1 MHVPESRGKTA
12 RRGIAAWAAVLL
24 AAAAA
29 GCGEPAVDREGGRRP
44 STEPRPGP
52 EEGNRAVVVVSVPP
66 LAWFVER
73 LAGDR
78 AEVSVMVPPGAS
90 PATYE
95 PTTRQMR
102 VVAEAD
108 LYVAVGHPRFPFEAA
123 WLDALAGSNPRM
135 AVVRA
140 GRACRPLPADPHL
153 WLSTA
158 CARDMVD
165 VVAGALGDALEVTP
179 RDLEERGRALG
190 ATVDSVASEVSRRLE
205 PHRGR
210 AFLVFHPALGYL
222 ARDFGLRQMAIARGP
237 AGPGAA
243 ELGAIVRDA
252 REAGI
257 HTVFVQPQF
266 SQEAAR
272 VVARELPGGR
282 VRTVDPLA
290 RDWASAMVE
299 IARRLS
305 DSFRPL
311 ELSGRAARAP
321 GPDVPSAP

>member
-1 MHVPESRGKTA
+1 M
-12 RRGIAAWAAVLL
+12 
-24 AAAAA
+24 
-29 GCGEPAVDREGGRRP
+29 
-44 STEPRPGP
+44 
-52 EEGNRAVVVVSVPP
+52 VVVSVPP

-73 LAGDR
+73 LVGDR
-78 AEVSVMVPPGAS
+78 AEIAVMVPPGAS

-102 VVAEAD
+102 VVARAD
-108 LYVAVGHPRFPFEAA
+108 LYVAVGHPRFPFEAE
-123 WLDALAGSNPRM
+123 WLDALAASNPEM
-135 AVVRA
+135 TVVPA
-140 GRACRPLPADPHL
+140 GRGCRKLSGDPHL

-158 CARDMVD
+158 CARGMVGT
-165 VVAGALGDALEVTP
+165 VRAALEDALEAP
-179 RDLEERGRALG
+179 PPDLGDRARALT
-190 ATVDSVASEVSRRLE
+190 ATVDSVEAEVARRLE

-243 ELGAIVRDA
+243 ELAEIVTHA

-272 VVARELPGGR
+272 VVAGELSGGR

-290 RDWASAMVE
+290 RDWDSAIVE
-299 IARRLS
+299 VARRLAA
-305 DSFRPL
+305 SFRPPRR
-311 ELSGRAARAP
+311 SGPATRPP
-321 GPDVPSAP
+321 GPPGPSAR